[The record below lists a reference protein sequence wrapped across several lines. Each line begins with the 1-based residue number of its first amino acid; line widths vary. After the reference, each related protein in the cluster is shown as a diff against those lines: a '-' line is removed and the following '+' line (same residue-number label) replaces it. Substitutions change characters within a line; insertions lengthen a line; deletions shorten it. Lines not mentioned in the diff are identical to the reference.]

1 MLNSLI
7 IRFTIL
13 ISCLF
18 VYSSWVLADEDTG
31 RRLWHN
37 VQRNLQEQE
46 KEIITDEIVNQNS
59 DNLSIVLNG
68 LTFSVENN
76 VNDIGQALYLA
87 INHQQ
92 VKDVERFLSMYQKLP
107 GHDTQLVY
115 FAQANIARSQGDL
128 VTAEQHYQTILH
140 KQPDFTR
147 AKLEL
152 ARVYYENQKNKE
164 ARLLFN
170 EISADNH
177 NNENKLPPAVIK
189 NITSYQD
196 AISLRNSWRGSFSV
210 GYIFNDNT
218 NMSPNQP
225 PVCTEYYANG
235 SCRTERKLPLAKKA
249 NGMSYD
255 ATLRKVYPLSGHH
268 GIFLRSMT
276 YGESYRHHSDEN
288 ENTTSAYLGYNYK
301 ALKNDFLMGPII
313 EFNHV
318 GNRFRYRTTGAKT
331 EWMNIL
337 SKNLALNLEGEY
349 KQFRYHKLYNNNDG
363 NMASVYATL
372 SYYLTDQTIT
382 FAGGDWIYKT
392 SVEKA
397 DDYQQQGIRA
407 GISTQLYPGINAVA
421 FTALRQ
427 RQFGDYSVP
436 LGARRKDNEQL
447 YSAILSMPKFEV
459 FGLTPVITYRYRKN
473 NSNVDWLYSYN
484 KNEVLIKFEKYF

>member
-87 INHQQ
+87 VNHQQ
-92 VKDVERFLSMYQKLP
+92 VRDVERFLSMYQKLP
-107 GHDTQLVY
+107 GHDTQLVH
-115 FAQANIARSQGDL
+115 FAQANLARSQGDL
-128 VTAEQHYQTILH
+128 VTAEQHYQAILH

-164 ARLLFN
+164 ANLLFN
-170 EISADNH
+170 EIFADNH
-177 NNENKLPPAVIK
+177 NNGNKLPPAVIK
-189 NITSYQD
+189 NIISYQD
-196 AISLRNSWRGSFSV
+196 AISLRNSWRGSFAV

-218 NMSPNQP
+218 NMSPNKP
-225 PVCTEYYANG
+225 PICMNYHENG
-235 SCRTERKLPLAKKA
+235 DCKTKRSLPMAKKA
-249 NGMSYD
+249 SGISYD
-255 ATLRKVYPLSGHH
+255 ATLRKIYPLNGHH

-276 YGESYRHHSDEN
+276 YGESYRSRSEEN

-318 GNRFRYRTTGAKT
+318 GNRFRYRTTGAKA

-337 SKNLALNLEGEY
+337 SQNLALNLEGEY
-349 KQFRYHKLYNNNDG
+349 KQFHYHKLYNHNDG
-363 NMASVYATL
+363 NMTSVYATL

-382 FAGGDWIYKT
+382 FAGGDWVYKT
-392 SVEKA
+392 SVEKE
-397 DDYQQQGIRA
+397 DDYQQRGIRA
-407 GISTQLYPGINAVA
+407 GISTQLYPGINAVV

-427 RQFGDYSVP
+427 RQFGDYSVS
-436 LGARRKDNEQL
+436 LNARRKDNEQL

-473 NSNVDWLYSYN
+473 NSNVDWLYSYS
-484 KNEVLIKFEKYF
+484 KNEVLVKFEKYF

>member
-1 MLNSLI
+1 MLNTPI

-13 ISCLF
+13 INCLF
-18 VYSSWVLADEDTG
+18 FYPSLALADEDTG

-37 VQRNLQEQE
+37 VQQNLQEQE
-46 KEIITDEIVNQNS
+46 KEIVTDETVNENT
-59 DNLSIVLNG
+59 DHLSIVLNG
-68 LTFSVENN
+68 QTFSVDNN
-76 VNDIGQALYLA
+76 VNEVGQALYLA

-92 VKDVERFLSMYQKLP
+92 VKDVERFLPMYQKLP
-107 GHDTQLVY
+107 GHDSQLVH
-115 FAQANIARSQGDL
+115 FAQANLARSQGDL
-128 VTAEQHYQTILH
+128 VAAEQHYQTVLH
-140 KQPDFTR
+140 QQPDFTR

-152 ARVYYENQKNKE
+152 ARVYYENQKNRE
-164 ARLLFN
+164 ASLLFN
-170 EISADNH
+170 EISAANH
-177 NNENKLPPAVIK
+177 DNENKLPPAVIK

-196 AISLRNSWRGSFSV
+196 AIELRNAWRGSFAV

-218 NMSPNQP
+218 NMSPNKP
-225 PVCTEYYANG
+225 PFCKEYAENG
-235 SCRTERKLPLAKKA
+235 SCIVERKLPLAKKA
-249 NGMSYD
+249 NGISYD
-255 ATLRKVYPLSGHH
+255 ATLRKIYQLSGHH
-268 GIFLRSMT
+268 GISLRSMT
-276 YGESYRHHSDEN
+276 YGESYRNHSEEN

-301 ALKNDFLMGPII
+301 AQKNDFLIGPII

-318 GNRFRYRTTGAKT
+318 GNHSRYRTTGMKT

-349 KQFRYHKLYNNNDG
+349 KQFRYHKLYNHNDG
-363 NMASVYATL
+363 NMTSVYATL

-382 FAGGDWIYKT
+382 FTGGDWVNKT

-397 DDYQQQGIRA
+397 DDYQQKGIRA
-407 GISTQLYPGINAVA
+407 GISTQLYPGINAVV
-421 FTALRQ
+421 FTVLRQ

-447 YSAILSMPKFEV
+447 YSAIISMPKFDV